1 MIYVLS
7 VGGSLIVPKDGIDI
21 IFLKSLRRFVIN
33 RFDQG
38 DRLIIVT
45 GGGVTARNY
54 IKAASAVEKVPIDD
68 QDWLGIHATRLNA
81 HLVRTLLKDVA
92 HPEIITNPDKVL
104 KTRSKIIVAGGYRPG
119 WSTDYVSVLLA
130 EKYKVKTVINL
141 SNIDYVY
148 DKDPRVFKNAQRIER
163 INWQGFRDIVGDE
176 WTPGMNAPFDPVAAC
191 LAQELKL
198 KVAVLNGKKLD
209 NVHKFMDGK
218 KFVGTLIAD

>member
-1 MIYVLS
+1 MTYILS
-7 VGGSLIVPKDGIDI
+7 VGGSLIVPKEGIDTV
-21 IFLKSLRRFVIN
+21 FLKSLRRFIVG

-45 GGGVTARNY
+45 GGGITARNY
-54 IKAASAVEKVPIDD
+54 VKAASAVEKVPVDD

-92 HPEIITNPDKVL
+92 HPEIITNPDKPL

-130 EKYKVKTVINL
+130 QKYKAKTVINL

-148 DKDPRVFKNAQRIER
+148 DRDPKKFKDAKQIKR
-163 INWQGFRDIVGDE
+163 INWEGFKEIVGDE
-176 WTPGMNAPFDPVAAC
+176 WTPGMNAPFDPVASR
-191 LAQELKL
+191 LAEKLKL

-209 NVHKFMDGK
+209 NVNKFMDGK
-218 KFVGTLIAD
+218 KFIGTLIEN

>member
-1 MIYVLS
+1 MTYILS
-7 VGGSLIVPKDGIDI
+7 VGGSLIVPQAGIDTA
-21 IFLKSLRRFVIN
+21 FLKSLRRFVIS

-45 GGGVTARNY
+45 GGGITARNY
-54 IKAASAVEKVPIDD
+54 VKAASAVEKVPVDD

-104 KTRSKIIVAGGYRPG
+104 KTRAKIIVAGGYRPG

-130 EKYKVKTVINL
+130 KKYKAKTVINL

-148 DKDPRVFKNAQRIER
+148 NKDPREFKDAKRIER
-163 INWQGFRDIVGDE
+163 INWEGFKEIVGDE
-176 WTPGMNAPFDPVAAC
+176 WTPGMNAPFDPIASR

-209 NVHKFMDGK
+209 NVQKFMDGK
-218 KFVGTLIAD
+218 NFIGTLIAD